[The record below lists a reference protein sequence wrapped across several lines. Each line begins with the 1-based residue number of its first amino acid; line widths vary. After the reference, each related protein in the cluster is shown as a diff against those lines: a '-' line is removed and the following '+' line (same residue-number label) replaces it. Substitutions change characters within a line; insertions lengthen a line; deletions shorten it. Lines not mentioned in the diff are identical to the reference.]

1 MIPLCKQF
9 KNFAP
14 RQYSRR
20 QKLVVIYLLH
30 ILRPQI
36 EWFLPACSHA
46 AWRRLWNSSLG
57 FFLVNGSKRFSM
69 NRRLVSSLYKRCDA
83 VSRVRC
89 GEHIKSL
96 GTALLQPPRYG
107 DVGGREVRAVCRS
120 LCRKSKKLLRQ
131 AIMLFILY
139 DAKRLMWLYGCTRVF
154 ECEFKQMGVN
164 AFENHKRTRMFLL
177 QEGFSIY

>member
-9 KNFAP
+9 KNFVP

-107 DVGGREVRAVCRS
+107 NVGGKGSTRGLSVALPQIKKVASSSNYVIHFVWRETADVTV
-120 LCRKSKKLLRQ
+120 
-131 AIMLFILY
+131 
-139 DAKRLMWLYGCTRVF
+139 WLHACVW
-154 ECEFKQMGVN
+154 VW
-164 AFENHKRTRMFLL
+164 
-177 QEGFSIY
+177 I